1 MSECIKKE
9 ILKIF
14 RCTTFLPNVPKER
27 AHHPKVIGIL
37 KKLIKTVS
45 KISSPSGRKTH
56 CASIMIINQ

>member
-14 RCTTFLPNVPKER
+14 RHTTFLPNVPKER

-45 KISSPSGRKTH
+45 KFSSTSRRKTH
-56 CASIMIINQ
+56 CASITIINQ

>member
-1 MSECIKKE
+1 MPQCIKKE

-14 RCTTFLPNVPKER
+14 SGTTFLRNVPNKR
-27 AHHPKVIGIL
+27 AYHSKVNGIL

-56 CASIMIINQ
+56 CASITIINQ